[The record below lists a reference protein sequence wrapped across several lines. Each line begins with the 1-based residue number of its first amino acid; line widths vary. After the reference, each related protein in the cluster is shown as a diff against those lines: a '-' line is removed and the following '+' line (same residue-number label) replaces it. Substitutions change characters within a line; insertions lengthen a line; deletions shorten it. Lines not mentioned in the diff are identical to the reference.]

1 MSDPGWPP
9 AAPDGPLPAPESAG
23 LPRNAAGFESDLAE
37 LAAKFAAHGGERFPA
52 DLSAE
57 LALEIVLNEIVE
69 QACLAT
75 GATGAAVVL
84 ERDGEM
90 VCRASSGPTAPELG
104 ARLDVASG
112 LSGECIR
119 TGQTQRCDD
128 AQTDPRADAT
138 ASQRL
143 GVRSALVLPL
153 IDFGR
158 IDANRID
165 ASRIDGNRVV
175 GLFLIFSPRAWAF
188 GDRDER
194 TLEALSVRVMRNLER
209 AAEPLASLVGGPI
222 GNPVESSAGGGIESR
237 IEAPVWSSVDGVPAA
252 ELLPDNPQLSWET
265 TSMPVPI
272 ADEPQPAE
280 VVSPGLVSPDLVSAD
295 LVSAG
300 PGRRFDVVAWGLG
313 AVVLACTVLMAV
325 LVVER
330 MGTQHAG
337 STRTTVR
344 LSGERRPA
352 ARATIAASG
361 ATNSDGTVS
370 SVKAAAQPGGLIATT
385 APLPAAAPAA
395 SVPTAVESHARPAVP
410 AGTLLVFEN
419 GKEVFRM
426 PPSQGQAEPPA
437 TAHGA
442 VEPAASV
449 TPERVL
455 ALSPTA
461 AENSL
466 IHRVEPEY
474 PEEARNRQ
482 LQGAVVLDIHIGQDG
497 TVQET
502 KLVSGEP
509 LLGDAAMAAV
519 RQWRF
524 QPRLVDGA
532 PAEMQTRITLNFR
545 LSN

>member
-9 AAPDGPLPAPESAG
+9 AAPDRSLAAPESAG
-23 LPRNAAGFESDLAE
+23 SGPDAAGFESDLAE
-37 LAAKFAAHGGERFPA
+37 LAAKFAAHGGESFPA

-153 IDFGR
+153 ID
-158 IDANRID
+158 
-165 ASRIDGNRVV
+165 GNRVV
-175 GLFLIFSPRAWAF
+175 GLFEVFSARAWAF

-209 AAEPLASLVGGPI
+209 AAEPLASLVGGVVGSPVESS
-222 GNPVESSAGGGIESR
+222 VESSAGAGIPSG

-252 ELLPDNPQLSWET
+252 ELLPDNPRLSWET
-265 TSMPVPI
+265 TSVRVPV
-272 ADEPQPAE
+272 ADEPEPAE
-280 VVSPGLVSPDLVSAD
+280 VVSPGLVSPGLVSPG
-295 LVSAG
+295 LVGGG
-300 PGRRFDVVAWGLG
+300 PGRRFDVVGWALG

-325 LVVER
+325 LAVER
-330 MGTQHAG
+330 MGTPHAG
-337 STRTTVR
+337 APRTTVR
-344 LSGERRPA
+344 RPA
-352 ARATIAASG
+352 VRPTGASG
-361 ATNSDGTVS
+361 ATSSDATVS
-370 SVKAAAQPGGLIATT
+370 RLKAAAQPGGPMATS
-385 APLPAAAPAA
+385 AAAPTSSPAA
-395 SVPTAVESHARPAVP
+395 SARAAVGGGGRPAAP
-410 AGTLLVFEN
+410 AGSLLVFEN

-426 PPSQGQAEPPA
+426 PPSQGQAEPLA

-442 VEPAASV
+442 VEQAASV
-449 TPERVL
+449 TPERVV
-455 ALSPTA
+455 ALSPAA

-466 IHRVEPEY
+466 LHRVEPDY

-502 KLVSGEP
+502 KVVSGEP
-509 LLGDAAMAAV
+509 LLADAAMAAV

-524 QPRLVDGA
+524 QPRLVAGA